1 MLEGVGLGEVVRVLG
16 RSGVGCNILCG
27 KHAKYVPEHLL
38 QSSVSRVRAGTPCR
52 ARYTLWV
59 RSAATWNRLNSAV
72 AEMAMSLSLWTN
84 ESSAPGLHQSQP
96 TWRVSASASASVSRV
111 RIRSPLT
118 LSRLMV
124 TLSPSSSRGST
135 ATATATGTG
144 LGPPVTTSLL
154 DCLLSSPC
162 LRSLLDCLLL
172 GKDFKMLN
180 N

>member
-1 MLEGVGLGEVVRVLG
+1 M
-16 RSGVGCNILCG
+16 
-27 KHAKYVPEHLL
+27 
-38 QSSVSRVRAGTPCR
+38 
-52 ARYTLWV
+52 
-59 RSAATWNRLNSAV
+59 RSAASWNRLNSAV

-84 ESSAPGLHQSQP
+84 ESSAPGLHQSRP
-96 TWRVSASASASVSRV
+96 TWRVSASASASESRV

-118 LSRLMV
+118 LSLLMV

-135 ATATATGTG
+135 GTGTG

>member
-1 MLEGVGLGEVVRVLG
+1 MRKTCEI
-16 RSGVGCNILCG
+16 C
-27 KHAKYVPEHLL
+27 PEHLL
-38 QSSVSRVRAGTPCR
+38 QSSVSRARAGTPCR

-84 ESSAPGLHQSQP
+84 ESSAPGLHQSRL

-135 ATATATGTG
+135 GTG
-144 LGPPVTTSLL
+144 LGPPVTSLL